1 MSENGEGCWRRARAQ
16 AGLGPSVRDSTP
28 LLALACRYDESR
40 GAIHEYIAWLDREA
54 IDCIES
60 GEPARFREYLAAT
73 RNTICGRHP
82 IAILLEACTRTR
94 RRLRVEF
101 ETYAQS
107 SRVVT
112 TAGSSVSYAS
122 AAVYLADEA
131 SPCDPASDPAGVPR
145 SSASG

>member
-1 MSENGEGCWRRARAQ
+1 MSQERARGGGREERGCAARARAR
-16 AGLGPSVRDSTP
+16 ARDR
-28 LLALACRYDESR
+28 ACRGRFRYDESR

-82 IAILLEACTRTR
+82 IAVLLEACKRSR
-94 RRLRVEF
+94 RRMRVEF

-122 AAVYLADEA
+122 AAVYLADEQA
-131 SPCDPASDPAGVPR
+131 RPA
-145 SSASG
+145 SASGAMPRCIPCQSG